1 MLLYKFIYN
10 LETKFLPLNIT
21 LLSAKMVGRVTLI
34 KSFIYRNFIP
44 VTFLYV
50 SNVNSQA
57 GPKQRY
63 IGILLCYSREW
74 DSMCGPQNHL
84 GTLRN
89 VTYLSSPDSLN
100 QK

>member
-10 LETKFLPLNIT
+10 LETKFLTLNIT
-21 LLSAKMVGRVTLI
+21 LQSTKMVGRVTFV
-34 KSFIYRNFIP
+34 KSFIYRNFIL

-57 GPKQRY
+57 GPEQRY

-74 DSMCGPQNHL
+74 DSMCGPQKYL

-100 QK
+100 